1 MTKKVSQGIL
11 STIILHTAPA
21 AWFQIVI
28 SYEKKLGIAIVFA
41 EVHFKTMNSKGK
53 S

>member
-1 MTKKVSQGIL
+1 MTQVSQGIL
-11 STIILHTAPA
+11 STLALHTGPA

-28 SYEKKLGIAIVFA
+28 SYETKLGIAIVFA
-41 EVHFKTMNSKGK
+41 EVRFKTMSSKGK